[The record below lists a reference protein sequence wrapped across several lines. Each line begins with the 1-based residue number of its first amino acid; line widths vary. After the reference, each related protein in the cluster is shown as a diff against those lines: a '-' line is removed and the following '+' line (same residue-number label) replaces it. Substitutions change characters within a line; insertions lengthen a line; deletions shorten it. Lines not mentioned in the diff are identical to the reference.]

1 MHLTGGMASAN
12 ALALGDARLRL
23 ARPICAHLKQFSTPY
38 HFSGW
43 TASPSP
49 PQRRYPLTG
58 TVAQTV
64 GRLTISHIDGKIDCF
79 VEYT

>member
-1 MHLTGGMASAN
+1 MHLTLGMASAN
-12 ALALGDARLRL
+12 ALALGDARWRL
-23 ARPICAHLKQFSTPY
+23 ARPICAHLRQFPTPQ

-43 TASPSP
+43 TASPSL

-64 GRLTISHIDGKIDCF
+64 RR
-79 VEYT
+79 